1 MDMECTALYENVLLV
16 LSTLQKYISYLHHLV
31 SESDPSISWILLYEM
46 EKRFLDDVSIYHKTA
61 AAGLSWGLFDSK
73 SLFELKKIWNYFFMQ
88 TLQILH
94 NCHVF
99 SILLFSQTWKNL
111 VILKKNWHVKNM
123 SYTFLTLLV
132 HLPTTYIHIS
142 PLKFSLSS
150 CLLDFLSEKKVSY
163 MQAILMTWMFNG
175 KKALLAKL
183 AFWMVNFLLGT
194 IVERGNEECA
204 GKAKVGALESVIL

>member
-1 MDMECTALYENVLLV
+1 MVSSSSKMTYCSPSTRKSQISTLSLAFARWWWALLLV
-16 LSTLQKYISYLHHLV
+16 LTINAQM
-31 SESDPSISWILLYEM
+31 LY
-46 EKRFLDDVSIYHKTA
+46 Y
-61 AAGLSWGLFDSK
+61 
-73 SLFELKKIWNYFFMQ
+73 
-88 TLQILH
+88 

-194 IVERGNEECA
+194 IVERGNEEA
-204 GKAKVGALESVIL
+204 GKA